1 MNLPARFSRIANK
14 TRKPVCVFAQCS
26 YICILMNKIFIY
38 YLNLSMTYTEELD
51 KVSYCFGL
59 SIASNLLSSGVN
71 TINTEAFVDAIRTV
85 YAGQMP
91 EIKPE
96 EANQILQD
104 YFNKLQNERGK
115 AAKEAGEQ
123 FLNDN
128 KSKEGV
134 VTLESGLQYKVIST
148 GNGAIPKSSDT
159 VKCHYEGRLINGA
172 VFDSSIRRGEPAE
185 FPVNGVIAGWVE
197 ALQLMPVGSKWQ
209 LYIPSDLAYGP
220 HGAGQ
225 AIGPNET
232 LIFDIELLDIV

>member
-1 MNLPARFSRIANK
+1 MK
-14 TRKPVCVFAQCS
+14 
-26 YICILMNKIFIY
+26 
-38 YLNLSMTYTEELD
+38 YTEELD

-232 LIFDIELLDIV
+232 LIFDIELLDICLFIHISEPTRLQLI

>member
-1 MNLPARFSRIANK
+1 MK
-14 TRKPVCVFAQCS
+14 
-26 YICILMNKIFIY
+26 
-38 YLNLSMTYTEELD
+38 YTEKLD

-71 TINTEAFVDAIRTV
+71 SINTEAFVDALRTV

-128 KSKEGV
+128 KNKEGV
-134 VTLESGLQYKVIST
+134 VTLASGLQYKIISA
-148 GNGAIPKSSDT
+148 GNGAIPKSNDT

>member
-1 MNLPARFSRIANK
+1 MK
-14 TRKPVCVFAQCS
+14 
-26 YICILMNKIFIY
+26 
-38 YLNLSMTYTEELD
+38 YTEELD

-71 TINTEAFVDAIRTV
+71 TINTEAFVDAIKTV

-123 FLNDN
+123 FLKDN

-232 LIFDIELLDIV
+232 LIVDIELLDIV

>member
-1 MNLPARFSRIANK
+1 MRIKHENL
-14 TRKPVCVFAQCS
+14 
-26 YICILMNKIFIY
+26 
-38 YLNLSMTYTEELD
+38 
-51 KVSYCFGL
+51 SYCFGL

-71 TINTEAFVDAIRTV
+71 TINTEAFVDAIKTV

-123 FLNDN
+123 FLKDN

-134 VTLESGLQYKVIST
+134 VTLKSGLQYKVIST

>member
-1 MNLPARFSRIANK
+1 MK
-14 TRKPVCVFAQCS
+14 
-26 YICILMNKIFIY
+26 
-38 YLNLSMTYTEELD
+38 YTEELD

-59 SIASNLLSSGVN
+59 SSIASNLLSSGVN
-71 TINTEAFVDAIRTV
+71 TINTEAFVDAIKTV

-123 FLNDN
+123 FLKDN

>member
-1 MNLPARFSRIANK
+1 MFLHLHLNEQNIYLLI
-14 TRKPVCVFAQCS
+14 KPF
-26 YICILMNKIFIY
+26 NEIY
-38 YLNLSMTYTEELD
+38 RR
-51 KVSYCFGL
+51 VSYCFGL

>member
-1 MNLPARFSRIANK
+1 MK
-14 TRKPVCVFAQCS
+14 
-26 YICILMNKIFIY
+26 
-38 YLNLSMTYTEELD
+38 YTEELD

-209 LYIPSDLAYGP
+209 IYIPSDLAYGP

>member
-1 MNLPARFSRIANK
+1 MKYP
-14 TRKPVCVFAQCS
+14 
-26 YICILMNKIFIY
+26 
-38 YLNLSMTYTEELD
+38 EELD

-71 TINTEAFVDAIRTV
+71 TINTEAFVDAIRTI

-123 FLNDN
+123 FLKDN

-134 VTLESGLQYKVIST
+134 VTLKSGLQYKVIST

>member
-1 MNLPARFSRIANK
+1 MK
-14 TRKPVCVFAQCS
+14 
-26 YICILMNKIFIY
+26 
-38 YLNLSMTYTEELD
+38 YTEELD
-51 KVSYCFGL
+51 KVSYCCGL

-123 FLNDN
+123 FLKDN

-134 VTLESGLQYKVIST
+134 VTLKSGLQYKVIST

>member
-1 MNLPARFSRIANK
+1 MK
-14 TRKPVCVFAQCS
+14 
-26 YICILMNKIFIY
+26 
-38 YLNLSMTYTEELD
+38 YTEELD

-85 YAGQMP
+85 YAGKMP

-123 FLNDN
+123 FLKDN

-134 VTLESGLQYKVIST
+134 VTLKSGLQYKVIST

>member
-1 MNLPARFSRIANK
+1 MK
-14 TRKPVCVFAQCS
+14 
-26 YICILMNKIFIY
+26 
-38 YLNLSMTYTEELD
+38 YTEELD

-123 FLNDN
+123 FLKDN

-134 VTLESGLQYKVIST
+134 VTLKSGLQYKVIST

-232 LIFDIELLDIV
+232 LIVDIELLDIV

>member
-1 MNLPARFSRIANK
+1 MFLHLHLNEQNIYLLI
-14 TRKPVCVFAQCS
+14 KPFNEI
-26 YICILMNKIFIY
+26 YIR
-38 YLNLSMTYTEELD
+38 
-51 KVSYCFGL
+51 VRQSYCFGL

-197 ALQLMPVGSKWQ
+197 ALQLMPVGDDVVFTITANGGYA
-209 LYIPSDLAYGP
+209 LDYITVDGKVVYSNNDAENPFKDTW
-220 HGAGQ
+220 
-225 AIGPNET
+225 T
-232 LIFDIELLDIV
+232 LRTRP

>member
-1 MNLPARFSRIANK
+1 ME
-14 TRKPVCVFAQCS
+14 
-26 YICILMNKIFIY
+26 
-38 YLNLSMTYTEELD
+38 YTEELD

>member
-1 MNLPARFSRIANK
+1 MK
-14 TRKPVCVFAQCS
+14 
-26 YICILMNKIFIY
+26 
-38 YLNLSMTYTEELD
+38 YTVELD

-128 KSKEGV
+128 KNKEGV
-134 VTLESGLQYKVIST
+134 VTLASGLQYKIISA
-148 GNGAIPKSSDT
+148 GNGAIPKSNDT

>member
-1 MNLPARFSRIANK
+1 M
-14 TRKPVCVFAQCS
+14 
-26 YICILMNKIFIY
+26 
-38 YLNLSMTYTEELD
+38 
-51 KVSYCFGL
+51 SYCFGL

-123 FLNDN
+123 FLKDN

>member
-1 MNLPARFSRIANK
+1 MK
-14 TRKPVCVFAQCS
+14 
-26 YICILMNKIFIY
+26 
-38 YLNLSMTYTEELD
+38 YTEELD

-232 LIFDIELLDIV
+232 LIVDIELLDIV

>member
-1 MNLPARFSRIANK
+1 MK
-14 TRKPVCVFAQCS
+14 
-26 YICILMNKIFIY
+26 
-38 YLNLSMTYTEELD
+38 YTEELD

-123 FLNDN
+123 FLKDN

-134 VTLESGLQYKVIST
+134 VTLESGL
-148 GNGAIPKSSDT
+148 
-159 VKCHYEGRLINGA
+159 HYEGRLINGA

>member
-1 MNLPARFSRIANK
+1 MK
-14 TRKPVCVFAQCS
+14 
-26 YICILMNKIFIY
+26 
-38 YLNLSMTYTEELD
+38 YTEELD

-96 EANQILQD
+96 EANHILQD

-123 FLNDN
+123 FLKDN

>member
-1 MNLPARFSRIANK
+1 MK
-14 TRKPVCVFAQCS
+14 
-26 YICILMNKIFIY
+26 
-38 YLNLSMTYTEELD
+38 YTEELD

-96 EANQILQD
+96 EANLILQD

>member
-1 MNLPARFSRIANK
+1 MK
-14 TRKPVCVFAQCS
+14 
-26 YICILMNKIFIY
+26 
-38 YLNLSMTYTEELD
+38 YTEELD

-71 TINTEAFVDAIRTV
+71 TINTEAFVDAIKTV

-123 FLNDN
+123 FLKDN

-197 ALQLMPVGSKWQ
+197 ALQLMPVVSKWQ

>member
-1 MNLPARFSRIANK
+1 MK
-14 TRKPVCVFAQCS
+14 
-26 YICILMNKIFIY
+26 
-38 YLNLSMTYTEELD
+38 YTEELD

-104 YFNKLQNERGK
+104 YFNKLQNERPHLAGVSQQQD
-115 AAKEAGEQ
+115 AGEQ